1 MSSSLKI
8 ISILFCLLII
18 GIILYIVKKGRI
30 SIKYS
35 LIWFFSM
42 FVLLL
47 LILIPNLLSF
57 LTKLAGIEIASNL
70 IFALIIAVLIFIN
83 ISLTIIISG
92 QNDKI
97 RLLIQEISL
106 LKSKEDSKWK
116 Q

>member
-106 LKSKEDSKWK
+106 LKSKEDSK
-116 Q
+116 

>member
-1 MSSSLKI
+1 MSSSLKL
-8 ISILFCLLII
+8 ISIVFCLVII
-18 GIILYIVKKGRI
+18 GIILYIVKRGRI

-42 FVLLL
+42 FILLL

-57 LTKLAGIEIASNL
+57 LTHAIGIEVASNL

-83 ISLTIIISG
+83 ISLTIIVSG

-97 RLLIQEISL
+97 RLLVQEISL
-106 LKSKEDSKWK
+106 IKSKEDEK
-116 Q
+116 

>member
-8 ISILFCLLII
+8 ISVLFCLVII

-57 LTKLAGIEIASNL
+57 LTHLMGVEIASNL

-83 ISLTIIISG
+83 ISLTIIVSG

-97 RLLIQEISL
+97 RLLVQEISL
-106 LKSKEDSKWK
+106 IKGKGDNK
-116 Q
+116 

>member
-1 MSSSLKI
+1 MSGSLKL
-8 ISILFCLLII
+8 ISVLFCLIVMFVV
-18 GIILYIVKKGRI
+18 LYIVKRGRI

-35 LIWFFSM
+35 LLWFFSV

-47 LILIPNLLSF
+47 LILIPNLLNF
-57 LTKLAGIEIASNL
+57 LTHIMGISIASNF

-97 RLLIQEISL
+97 RLLIQEVSL
-106 LKSKEDSKWK
+106 IKKDDK
-116 Q
+116 